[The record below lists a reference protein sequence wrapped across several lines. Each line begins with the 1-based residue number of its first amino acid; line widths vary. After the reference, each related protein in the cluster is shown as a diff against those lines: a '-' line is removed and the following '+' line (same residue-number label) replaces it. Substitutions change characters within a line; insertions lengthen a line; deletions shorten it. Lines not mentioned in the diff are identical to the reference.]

1 MADDDPFADLGET
14 LADDADDSDTPDGST
29 DPPADD
35 PATDGPTDGG
45 RSDGDSTA
53 DDTGR
58 GDGEN
63 VATPDPTTD
72 AAFSYGDADQR
83 PFYARPTTIEEF
95 DSWLNYELE
104 RDLHERGFQ
113 NIVVREMTDALLRT
127 VVEEDL
133 LDEVAERFERARE
146 DAASDRQRS

>member
-14 LADDADDSDTPDGST
+14 LADDADDRTDASDEST
-29 DPPADD
+29 DPDADD
-35 PATDGPTDGG
+35 SASDDGHAGG
-45 RSDGDSTA
+45 KSDERT
-53 DDTGR
+53 
-58 GDGEN
+58 
-63 VATPDPTTD
+63 DPTTD

-83 PFYARPTTIEEF
+83 PFYARRETIEEF

-104 RDLHERGFQ
+104 RDLHDRGYQ

-133 LDEVAERFERARE
+133 LDEVAERFERARDE
-146 DAASDRQRS
+146 AASE

>member
-14 LADDADDSDTPDGST
+14 LADDASDESTGPDADDSASDDGHAEGT
-29 DPPADD
+29 
-35 PATDGPTDGG
+35 
-45 RSDGDSTA
+45 GDECA
-53 DDTGR
+53 
-58 GDGEN
+58 
-63 VATPDPTTD
+63 DPTTD
-72 AAFSYGDADQR
+72 TAFSYGDADQR
-83 PFYARPTTIEEF
+83 PFYARQETIDEF

-104 RDLHERGFQ
+104 RDLHDRGYQ

-146 DAASDRQRS
+146 EAASE